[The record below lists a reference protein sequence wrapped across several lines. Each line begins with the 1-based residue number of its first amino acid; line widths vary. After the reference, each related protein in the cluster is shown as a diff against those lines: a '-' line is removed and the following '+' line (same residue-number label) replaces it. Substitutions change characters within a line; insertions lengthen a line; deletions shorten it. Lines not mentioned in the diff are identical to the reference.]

1 MKPRRDPRTA
11 WATSATRAGRDAS
24 PGPTPQA
31 MHGAAPPGRLGLPGQ
46 PSLRGVLLGLLGA
59 ALLAV
64 TFAAWLTPS
73 SMLAL
78 LTGFS
83 LCG

>member
-11 WATSATRAGRDAS
+11 WATSATRAGHEVS
-24 PGPTPQA
+24 PGPARQA
-31 MHGAAPPGRLGLPGQ
+31 RHGAARLG
-46 PSLRGVLLGLLGA
+46 LRGVLLGLLAA

>member
-31 MHGAAPPGRLGLPGQ
+31 MHGAAPPGRLGLPQ

>member
-11 WATSATRAGRDAS
+11 WATSATRAGHEVS
-24 PGPTPQA
+24 PGPARQA
-31 MHGAAPPGRLGLPGQ
+31 RHGAARLGLPGR
-46 PSLRGVLLGLLGA
+46 PSLRGALLGLLTA

>member
-1 MKPRRDPRTA
+1 MKLRHDPRAA
-11 WATSATRAGRDAS
+11 WATSATRADHEVS
-24 PGPTPQA
+24 PGPARQA
-31 MHGAAPPGRLGLPGQ
+31 RHGAARLGL
-46 PSLRGVLLGLLGA
+46 PSLRGVLLGLLAA

>member
-11 WATSATRAGRDAS
+11 WATSATRAGHEVS
-24 PGPTPQA
+24 PGPARQA
-31 MHGAAPPGRLGLPGQ
+31 RRGAARLGLPGR
-46 PSLRGVLLGLLGA
+46 PSLRGALLGLLAA

>member
-11 WATSATRAGRDAS
+11 WATSATRASHEVS
-24 PGPTPQA
+24 PGPAPQA
-31 MHGAAPPGRLGLPGQ
+31 RHGAPPGRLGLPGR
-46 PSLRGVLLGLLGA
+46 PSLRGVLLGLLAA